1 MSEICKRMNGVAVK
15 IDGVGRTF
23 PNGVRALQEIT
34 LNVAPGE
41 FLAIVGP
48 SGCGKSTMLRLIA
61 KLDQPQAGSIA
72 LAPDDAHKLAFVF
85 QDAQLLPWRNV
96 LQNVAVP
103 LELMHVPKP
112 QRLEAAREAIAQV
125 GLAEAM
131 LRYPNQLSG
140 GMRMRVSLARAM
152 VTRPRLLL
160 MDEPFAALDEIT
172 RQRLDE
178 QLLGLWSSRG
188 TTVIFVTHSIAE
200 AVFLSQRVLVMSPRP
215 GRIIFDRKIDLPP
228 RRAAQLRGSPEF
240 AAQTKDLFEA
250 LRIESDA
257 TAAGSAA

>member
-1 MSEICKRMNGVAVK
+1 MNGVAVK
-15 IDGVGRTF
+15 ITGVGRRF
-23 PNGVRALQEIT
+23 PNGVTALENIS
-34 LNVAPGE
+34 LDVAPGE

-48 SGCGKSTMLRLIA
+48 SGCGKSTLLRLVA
-61 KLDQPQAGSIA
+61 KLDRPQVGSIT
-72 LAPDDAHKLAFVF
+72 LDPDDSHKLAFVF

-103 LELMHVPKP
+103 LELMRVPKP
-112 QRLEAAREAIAQV
+112 QRLQAAREAIAQV
-125 GLAEAM
+125 GLTEAID
-131 LRYPNQLSG
+131 RFPNQLSG

-152 VTRPRLLL
+152 VTQPRLLL

-178 QLLGLWSSRG
+178 QLLSLWANRG

-200 AVFLSQRVLVMSPRP
+200 AVFLSQRVIVMSPRP
-215 GRIIFDRKIDLPP
+215 GRIILDRKIDLPAQ
-228 RRAAQLRGSPEF
+228 RGAQLRGSAEF

-250 LRIESDA
+250 LRRESES